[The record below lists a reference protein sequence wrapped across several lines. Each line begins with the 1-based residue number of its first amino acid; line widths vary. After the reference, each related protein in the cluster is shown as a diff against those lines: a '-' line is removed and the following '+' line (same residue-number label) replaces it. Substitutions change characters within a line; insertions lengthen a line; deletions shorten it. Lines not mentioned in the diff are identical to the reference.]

1 MHKGRDGA
9 ALGAGIYCRISEDRL
24 GAGLGVER
32 QREDCEK
39 LAASKGWTVVETYV
53 DNDISAYTGKPRPA
67 YRRLLADLDAG
78 NIQAV
83 VVWHLDR
90 LHRQPKELESFIELV
105 EGKSVALASVSGEH
119 DLGTPEGRLY
129 ARILGAVAR
138 AESEHKSRRI
148 RRKMLEVAKA
158 GKPMMGGY
166 RPYGYADDRV
176 TVVPHEASVIR
187 DASRR
192 LLAGE
197 SLRSVCLDL
206 NARGERTTRDTVWT
220 QRVLKRV
227 LIRPRN
233 AGLREH
239 PEVGNV
245 KATWPAILSDDEWKR
260 LAALLSDPRRGR
272 KRGAPGRY
280 MLSGI
285 LRCGECGRRMVA
297 APAWRDGRRKYI
309 CMPPPYGCNRVSVVS
324 DWVETFVAEAV
335 LEVLANP
342 SASNRGHPERDTT
355 AVDAIAAD
363 RALLDELA
371 GAYAARKITMSEW
384 LTARDPIE
392 SRIGNAQTSIADQAR
407 DSAVRRL
414 TNGRVD
420 LRTMWP
426 SLDAEKQR
434 GLIESVIDHIVINRV
449 GRGRYRDSSRLVPA
463 WRH

>member
-1 MHKGRDGA
+1 MHKGRNGT
-9 ALGAGIYCRISEDRL
+9 ALAAGIYCRISEDRL

-39 LAASKGWTVVETYV
+39 LAATKGWTVVETYV
-53 DNDISAYTGKPRPA
+53 DNDISAYSGKLRPA
-67 YRRLLADLDAG
+67 YRRLLADLDDG
-78 NIQAV
+78 SIQAV

-148 RRKMLEVAKA
+148 RRKMLEVAQA

-206 NARGERTTRDTVWT
+206 NARGERTTQETLWT

-227 LIRPRN
+227 LVRPRN

-239 PEVGNV
+239 PEVGQV
-245 KATWPAILSDDEWKR
+245 KATWPAILTDDEWKP
-260 LAALLSDPRRGR
+260 LTALLSDPRRGR
-272 KRGAPGRY
+272 RGAPRRH

-285 LRCGECGRRMVA
+285 LRCGECGQRMVA
-297 APAWRDGRRKYI
+297 GPAWRGSKRKYV
-309 CMPPPYGCNRVSVVS
+309 CMAPPYGCNRVSIVA
-324 DWVETFVAEAV
+324 DWVESFVAEAV
-335 LEVLANP
+335 LGVLANP
-342 SASNRGHPERDTT
+342 TASNGDHPERDTT
-355 AVDAIAAD
+355 DLDAIAAD

-371 GAYAARKITMSEW
+371 GAYAVRKITMSEW
-384 LTARDPIE
+384 LVARDPIE
-392 SRIGNAQTSIADQAR
+392 SRIGNAQMSIADQAR

-414 TNGRVD
+414 THGRVD

-426 SLDAEKQR
+426 SLDVEKQR
-434 GLIESVIDHIVINRV
+434 GLIESVLDHIVVNRV
-449 GRGRYRDSSRLVPA
+449 GQGRYRDSSRLAPA
-463 WRH
+463 WRQ